1 MKSKNINTISKGVSI
16 IEILVAVVII
26 TVAFLA
32 ILSLINFSLKFSV
45 LTKETNR
52 ATLLAQEEMEGIIN
66 FRNETTWNINDGIGT
81 LTTGSSYPYYLRL
94 NELVTP
100 PEWAIAQ
107 RMETV
112 DIFTRK
118 IVFDNVSRALNGDI
132 ESTYNPANNDL
143 NTRKVTVT
151 VSWKDKKVELFSY
164 ITNWKK

>member
-32 ILSLINFSLKFSV
+32 ILSLINFSLKFSI

-66 FRNETTWNINDGIGT
+66 FRNETTWDINGIGT
-81 LTTGSSYPYYLRL
+81 LATESSYPYYLQL
-94 NELVTP
+94 NELVIP
-100 PEWAIAQ
+100 PEWTIVQ
-107 RMETV
+107 GTETI

-118 IVFDNVSRALNGDI
+118 IVFDNVSRASNGDI

-151 VSWKDKKVELFSY
+151 VSWKDKKVELFRY